1 MIHENE
7 FIGDYRLL
15 STLFAVTHCTVSAAE
30 HPFRGNELKYIA
42 FWHGV
47 QLTST
52 VDTIGFDRCVRALKN
67 QSNIVEGGTKDTSP
81 YLVFPYG
88 EQEETAVR
96 SLVNRVEQALAES
109 KNTMATGIAE
119 TFLAVIDPTPPI
131 SSSAQTTA
139 PLPPISVEEPT
150 APLPPPPPVQS
161 TAGYHDDPTVR
172 VTPIPGRAA
181 EPGKRKNRRPLLAV
195 VLAVLLVLLAF
206 VVYTVLPV
214 SAAQIVITPKKHYV
228 KDIYTVPLV
237 ASKVSGDQVPMHTLS
252 TSELSQSQSTAATGK
267 GQKGGARAQGQV
279 RISQVEYTST
289 TSSDHQVEE
298 STVTTNSNIEITIDS
313 FQADTT
319 PGWSTMVQAHATNE
333 GSNGNVPAY
342 DIQGRY
348 EIVDS
353 LTNSVLGSAYLENPQ
368 SFSGGMDPHDYTYV
382 QQNDIDS
389 LANPMKQQ
397 LLNNA
402 DAQLKQ
408 KMDKQDVAL
417 GDKNCTTSAVADHA
431 EGDEASQVKV
441 TVTVTCTLTVYN
453 RQELFDAARQVQARA
468 VTQRFGSGYVPQTTL
483 TYGAELPDS
492 DKTHLLIPVEGW
504 WIYGFDARRIAN
516 DFTHRIIWQANS
528 DLSNNVGIQSFNL
541 TTSGFGGSL
550 PSAASQIKVILKQ

>member
-1 MIHENE
+1 MIQEHE

-15 STLFAVTHCTVSAAE
+15 STLFAVAHCTVSVAE

-47 QLTST
+47 QLTSE
-52 VDTIGFDRCVRALKN
+52 VDTIGFERCVRALKN
-67 QSNIVEGGTKDTSP
+67 FSNVVEGGTKSASP
-81 YLVFPYG
+81 YLAFPYG
-88 EQEETAVR
+88 EQGETEVR

-109 KNTMATGIAE
+109 KNTTATGIAE
-119 TFLAVIDPTPPI
+119 TFLTVIDPTPPI
-131 SSSAQTTA
+131 SSSAQTA

-150 APLPPPPPVQS
+150 APPPPPPPVQPA
-161 TAGYHDDPTVR
+161 AGYHDDPTVR
-172 VTPIPGRAA
+172 VTPVTSRAA
-181 EPGKRKNRRPLLAV
+181 EPGRRKNRRTLLAV
-195 VLAVLLVLLAF
+195 VLAILLVLLAF
-206 VVYTVLPV
+206 VGYTVLPV

-237 ASKVSGDQVPMHTLS
+237 TSKVSGDQVPMHTLS

-267 GQKGGARAQGQV
+267 GQKGGAQAQGQV
-279 RISQVEYTST
+279 QISQVEYTNT
-289 TSSDHQVEE
+289 TSSTHQIGE
-298 STVTTNSNIEITIDS
+298 SIVTTNSGVEITVSS

-333 GSNGNVPAY
+333 GSNGNIPAY

-353 LTNSVLGSAYLENPQ
+353 LTNVVLGSAYLENPQ
-368 SFSGGMDPHDYTYV
+368 SFSGGMDSHDYTYV
-382 QQNDIDS
+382 QQSDIDS

-408 KMDKQDVAL
+408 EMGKQDVAL
-417 GDKNCTTSAVADHA
+417 GDKNCTNSVTTDHA
-431 EGDEASQVKV
+431 AEEEASQVKV
-441 TVTVTCTLTVYN
+441 TVTVSCSVTVYN
-453 RQELFDAARQVQARA
+453 RQELFDAARKVQARA

-483 TYGAELPDS
+483 TYGAELPDNNN
-492 DKTHLLIPVEGW
+492 THLLIPVEGW

-528 DLSNNVGIQSFNL
+528 DLSSNVGIQSFNL

-550 PSAASQIKVILKQ
+550 PSTASQIKMILKQ